1 MLMRI
6 SVIVPVYNNAR
17 ELVDC
22 LEALEACAGP
32 DGEIIVVDDGSTDSS
47 ASIAAARNARVL
59 RLERNSGPAAARNEG
74 ARGARGEIL
83 FFVDSDVVVARGA
96 LERVI
101 RTLEERPDLAA
112 VFGSYDTRPRA
123 PGLVS
128 QYRNLLHHWV
138 HQTGNSDAFTFW
150 AGCGAVRRTAFEAV
164 GGFDVSRLRFSIE
177 DIELGYRLRRAGYRI
192 LLDKALQCTHL
203 KRWTLA
209 SMVRADMLY
218 RAVPWTRLMLES
230 DTMSNDLNLAREQ
243 RLSLALVAV
252 AGACAVV
259 ALRDARWLGLVGAA
273 LVVVALMNRRLYAF
287 FLRERGLAFALA
299 CFPLHLLYYVCGG
312 AGFVYAWLEH
322 LFARRDVAAAGNP
335 G

>member
-1 MLMRI
+1 MRL

-17 ELVDC
+17 DLVDC
-22 LEALEACAGP
+22 LDALRACASP
-32 DGEIIVVDDGSTDSS
+32 DGEIIVVDDGSTDTS
-47 ASIAAARNARVL
+47 ASTAAATNARVL

-74 ARGARGEIL
+74 ARCARGEFL

-96 LERVI
+96 LERVT

-123 PGLVS
+123 AGLVS

-138 HQTGNSDAFTFW
+138 HQTGNPDAFTFW

-164 GGFDVSRLRFSIE
+164 GGFDVDRSRFAIE
-177 DIELGYRLRRAGYRI
+177 DIELGHRLRRAGYRI

-203 KRWTLA
+203 KRWTLR
-209 SMVRADMLY
+209 SMVRADVLY
-218 RAVPWTRLMLES
+218 RAVPWTRLMLEV
-230 DTMSNDLNLAREQ
+230 DAMPNDLNLAREQ

-252 AGACAVV
+252 AGACAVL
-259 ALRDARWLGLVGAA
+259 ALRDVRWLGPVGAA
-273 LVVVALMNRRLYAF
+273 LATVAFMNRRLYAF
-287 FLRERGLAFALA
+287 FRRERGLAFALA

-312 AGFVYAWLEH
+312 VGFVYAWLEH
-322 LFARRDVAAAGNP
+322 LLARRDVAAAGNP